1 MLKVLVGTK
10 DISEFVSSLTWSGDL
25 GQAAR
30 KVEFSYV
37 QSDSMQKVN
46 VSLGNQ
52 VRVLYD
58 NKEIFRGY
66 VFYKEIDTEND
77 TVRVTAYDGLI
88 YLLKN
93 KATYNFKN
101 ITADAITR
109 KIAQDFG
116 IQVGSLASANLRQ
129 KLIVEGETLYD
140 IIMKAYTNESKHT
153 GKKYMPLFREG
164 KLNIIE
170 KGKTVVNYVL
180 SSSEN
185 ISNVTYSESLENMI
199 NRVKIYDEN
208 EKYIGKVE
216 NGEWIRAYG
225 ILQDVYTK
233 EKDKNAYTV
242 ARNMLRGIEKTLNI
256 RALGNVDCITGM
268 AVKVKDKATGLT
280 GLFYIDSDT
289 HTFENGQHMMD
300 LTLNF
305 QNIMDEKSE

>member
-1 MLKVLVGTK
+1 MLQVFVGAK
-10 DISEFVSSLTWSGDL
+10 DISQLVSSLTWSGDI

-30 KVEFSYV
+30 KVEFSYA
-37 QSDSMQKVN
+37 QGDNIQKVN
-46 VSLGNQ
+46 IALGNQ
-52 VRVLYD
+52 IKVLVD
-58 NKEIFRGY
+58 DKEIFRGY
-66 VFYKEIDTEND
+66 VFYKEVDTEND
-77 TVRVTAYDGLI
+77 TVRITAYDGLI

-101 ITADAITR
+101 VTASDIVK
-109 KIAQDFG
+109 KIARDFG
-116 IQVGSLASANLRQ
+116 IQVGSLASASLRQ

-140 IIMKAYTNESKHT
+140 IIMKTYTNESKHT
-153 GKKYMPLFREG
+153 GKKYMPLFKEG

-170 KGKTVVNYVL
+170 KGKTVVSYVL
-180 SSSEN
+180 SSSES
-185 ISNVTYSESLENMI
+185 ISNVTYSESLENMV

-208 EKYIGKVE
+208 GKYIGKVE
-216 NGEWIRAYG
+216 NSEWIKAYG

-242 ARNMLRGIEKTLNI
+242 AKNMLKGIEKTLNI

-280 GLFYIDSDT
+280 GIFYIDSDT
-289 HTFENGQHMMD
+289 HTFENGQHMME

>member
-1 MLKVLVGTK
+1 MLKVLAGTT
-10 DISEFVSSLTWSGDL
+10 DITQLVSNLTWSGDL

-30 KVEFSYV
+30 KVEFSYI
-37 QSDSMQKVN
+37 QSDYIPKTN

-52 VRVLYD
+52 VKVFY
-58 NKEIFRGY
+58 NSKEIFRGF

-77 TVRVTAYDGLI
+77 TVRITAYDGLI

-101 ITADAITR
+101 ITAEAITR
-109 KIAQDFG
+109 KVAQDFG
-116 IQVGSLASANLRQ
+116 IQVGSLASATLRQ
-129 KLIVEGETLYD
+129 KLIVERETLYD
-140 IIMKAYTNESKHT
+140 IIMKAYTNESKDT

-170 KGKTVVNYVL
+170 KGKTVVSYVL
-180 SSSEN
+180 SSAEN

-208 EKYIGKVE
+208 GKYIGKVE
-216 NGEWIRAYG
+216 NSEWIKAYG

-233 EKDKNAYTV
+233 EKNKNAYTV
-242 ARNMLRGIEKTLNI
+242 AKNMLKGIEKTLNI
-256 RALGNVDCITGM
+256 RALGNVECITGM

-305 QNIMDEKSE
+305 VNIMDEKSD

>member
-1 MLKVLVGTK
+1 MLQVFVGAK
-10 DISEFVSSLTWSGDL
+10 DISQLVSNLTWSGDI

-30 KVEFSYV
+30 RVEFGYV
-37 QSDSMQKVN
+37 YNDSIQKVN

-52 VRVLYD
+52 VKVLYD

-66 VFYKEIDTEND
+66 VFYREIDTEND
-77 TVRVTAYDGLI
+77 TVRITAYDGLI
-88 YLLKN
+88 YLLKS

-101 ITADAITR
+101 ITASDIVK

-116 IQVGSLASANLRQ
+116 IQVGSLASASLRQ

-153 GKKYMPLFREG
+153 GNKYMPLFKEG
-164 KLNIIE
+164 KLSIIE
-170 KGKTVVNYVL
+170 KGKTVVSYVL

-185 ISNVTYSESLENMI
+185 ITSTTYSESLENMI

-208 EKYIGKVE
+208 GKYIGKVE
-216 NGEWIRAYG
+216 NSNWIRDYG

-233 EKDKNAYTV
+233 EKDKNAYSV
-242 ARNMLRGIEKTLNI
+242 AKNMLKGIEKTLSI
-256 RALGNVDCITGM
+256 RALGNVECITGM
-268 AVKVKDKATGLT
+268 AVKVKDKTTGLT

>member
-1 MLKVLVGTK
+1 MLQVFVGAK
-10 DISEFVSSLTWSGDL
+10 DISQLVQSLTWSGDI

-30 KVEFSYV
+30 KVEFGYV
-37 QSDSMQKVN
+37 QGDNIQKVN
-46 VSLGNQ
+46 IALGNQ
-52 VRVLYD
+52 IKVLVE

-66 VFYKEIDTEND
+66 VFYKEIDTESD
-77 TVRVTAYDGLI
+77 TVRITAYDGLI

-101 ITADAITR
+101 ITAEAITR
-109 KIAQDFG
+109 KVAQDFG
-116 IQVGSLASANLRQ
+116 IQVGSLASATLRQ

-140 IIMKAYTNESKHT
+140 IIMKAYTNESKYT

-170 KGKTVVNYVL
+170 KGKTIVSYVL
-180 SSSEN
+180 SSAEN

-208 EKYIGKVE
+208 GKYIGKVE
-216 NGEWIRAYG
+216 NSEWIKSYG

-242 ARNMLRGIEKTLNI
+242 AKNMLKGVEKSLNI
-256 RALGNVDCITGM
+256 KALGNIECITGM
-268 AVKVKDKATGLT
+268 AVKVKDKAIGLT

-305 QNIMDEKSE
+305 QNIMDEKSD